1 MFYRGCDDFI
11 AQIAFKATN
20 LRRAGETI
28 KDRIVGFTTA
38 SDEDNFIGRG
48 ADEICDNFTGLLDF
62 LASDPTDGVETGG
75 VAKYIE
81 HIGNSIFNFRV

>member
-1 MFYRGCDDFI
+1 MFDRGCDDFI

-28 KDRIVGFTTA
+28 KDGIVGFTAA

-48 ADEICDNFTGLLDF
+48 ADEICDNFTGLFDF
-62 LASDPTDGVETGG
+62 LACDSTDGMKTGG
-75 VAKYIE
+75 ITINIE
-81 HIGNSIFNFRV
+81 HFSNSIFDFWV